1 MKKIKKK
8 KAFIGAI
15 ISTLGAIGGAI
26 GQGIKANKDAALQ
39 EQQHRNQQG
48 EIYKQE
54 AFDLANILTQEA
66 NSQDYVQQMKNR
78 ISIDRLGGQHKTKRI
93 KKKKAGLG
101 AEWNEMS
108 SLNKANDII
117 GGIGGAIG
125 GTTGLIGG
133 LTHNPKDYTL
143 KYADP
148 IQVQTPKVIKA
159 PNDIFQQTN
168 LAMQQVANPQMNLN
182 QVQNPILNQAKLGT
196 KRIKQKN
203 LNRFK

>member
-15 ISTLGAIGGAI
+15 INGVGAIAGAI
-26 GQGIKANKDAALQ
+26 GQGIKAKKDAELQ
-39 EQQHRNQQG
+39 EQQYRKQQG
-48 EIYKQE
+48 EIYKQD
-54 AFDLANILTQEA
+54 ALNLANVLTQEA

-101 AEWNEMS
+101 
-108 SLNKANDII
+108 
-117 GGIGGAIG
+117 GAIG
-125 GTTGLIGG
+125 GVADLIGG
-133 LTHNPKDYTL
+133 LSYKPKDYTL
-143 KYADP
+143 KYSDT
-148 IQVQTPKVIKA
+148 IQAQAPKVFKA
-159 PNDIFQQTN
+159 PNDMVQQTN